1 MNLIP
6 TFTRTA
12 VDALGASMREA
23 MELGALRIWQAD
35 DWSDNPR
42 SDFQVTIK
50 FKVGK
55 SVVEAKGH
63 QTDLL
68 PALEEAIRAARA
80 LKRMY

>member
-6 TFTRTA
+6 IFPGA
-12 VDALGASMREA
+12 AADALGASMREA
-23 MELGALRIWQAD
+23 MEMGALRIWQAD

-63 QTDLL
+63 QADLL
-68 PALEEAIRAARA
+68 PALDEAIRAARA
-80 LKRMY
+80 LKARY